1 MQNIKQLYFI
11 CFLAMVSIF
20 FACNNSENKKEDTTK
35 ITNEAAKGGKQ
46 YGGVFKVNEEE
57 YFRTLYPLNM
67 GEVTAHRIANQIYEG
82 LVKLNQTTLVVEP
95 SIAEKWTID
104 EAATTYTFSLR
115 RGVLFHD
122 DACFSDGKGREV
134 TAKDIKY
141 CLDLLCTQSADNKGF
156 DFVKDRIAGARAFWD
171 ATAKGK
177 KPAGGVE
184 GVKVIDDYTVEIKL
198 NQPFSSFLHILAMPF
213 GYVFPKEAVEKY
225 GKEMRNKT
233 VGTGAF
239 QMKTVKE
246 NETVILVRNPNYWG
260 TDEYGN
266 QLPFLDAI
274 KVSFIKDQMSAL
286 LEFKQ
291 GNLDMIF
298 RLPLELSD
306 EIVSRS
312 GELLGE
318 YKQYQYQES
327 AAMTMQY
334 YGFLNTGKVFNDKKV
349 RQAFCYAI
357 DREKIVTHTV
367 KGQGIPGIYGIAPP
381 SFSTYDTEAIKG
393 YNFDANKSRK
403 LMAEAGFPEGKGF
416 PELTLNINSG
426 GGRNTQVAEAIQ
438 KMLQENLN
446 IKVNISKMP
455 FHQHLE
461 NTESAKFDFWRAGWV
476 ADYPDPENFLTLLWS
491 DHLPKGDIA
500 KGKTYLNTFRYK
512 NAEFDRLFEE
522 ALKTVDEKKRNDL
535 FRQADQIA
543 ISDAAYM
550 PLFYAKD
557 QRILQAHVKDFP
569 QNAMEYRLLEKTY
582 FTKK

>member
-1 MQNIKQLYFI
+1 ML
-11 CFLAMVSIF
+11 
-20 FACNNSENKKEDTTK
+20 
-35 ITNEAAKGGKQ
+35 
-46 YGGVFKVNEEE
+46 
-57 YFRTLYPLNM
+57 
-67 GEVTAHRIANQIYEG
+67 
-82 LVKLNQTTLVVEP
+82 
-95 SIAEKWTID
+95 
-104 EAATTYTFSLR
+104 
-115 RGVLFHD
+115 
-122 DACFSDGKGREV
+122 
-134 TAKDIKY
+134 
-141 CLDLLCTQSADNKGF
+141 
-156 DFVKDRIAGARAFWD
+156 
-171 ATAKGK
+171 
-177 KPAGGVE
+177 
-184 GVKVIDDYTVEIKL
+184 
-198 NQPFSSFLHILAMPF
+198 
-213 GYVFPKEAVEKY
+213 
-225 GKEMRNKT
+225 
-233 VGTGAF
+233 
-239 QMKTVKE
+239 
-246 NETVILVRNPNYWG
+246 
-260 TDEYGN
+260 
-266 QLPFLDAI
+266 
-274 KVSFIKDQMSAL
+274 
-286 LEFKQ
+286 
-291 GNLDMIF
+291 F

-306 EIVSRS
+306 EIVSRD
-312 GELLGE
+312 GKLLGE
-318 YKQYQYQES
+318 YQKYQFQES

-334 YGFLNTGKVFNDKKV
+334 YGFLNTGKVFNDKRV

-367 KGQGIPGIYGIAPP
+367 KGQGIAGVHGMAPP
-381 SFSTYDTEAIKG
+381 SFATYDTKAVKG
-393 YNFDANKSRK
+393 YGFDANKART

-500 KGKTYLNTFRYK
+500 KGTTYLNTFRYK

-543 ISDAAYM
+543 VDDAAYM

-557 QRILQAHVKDFP
+557 QRLLQAKVKDFP

-582 FTKK
+582 FAKK